1 MVIFTK
7 ILSGIRIWNV
17 FKDWTKYFN
26 IFLAAIL
33 MKFSQVCFYILPWIH
48 TYLYCHGHRALLMFT
63 ILFESFGNEITK
75 PLICFRV
82 FTRLSV
88 LHTNQMWHFSNQFVT
103 IFHVYML
110 EVDKIARI
118 NLRKSRLDGDASNS
132 NCAYVRN

>member
-1 MVIFTK
+1 
-7 ILSGIRIWNV
+7 
-17 FKDWTKYFN
+17 
-26 IFLAAIL
+26 
-33 MKFSQVCFYILPWIH
+33 
-48 TYLYCHGHRALLMFT
+48 MFT
-63 ILFESFGNEITK
+63 ILFESFGNEFTK

-118 NLRKSRLDGDASNS
+118 NLRKSRLEFSTVGVNFL
-132 NCAYVRN
+132 

>member
-1 MVIFTK
+1 MSLYEKKSYLLFRDTK
-7 ILSGIRIWNV
+7 KSFDTCTVLVASLLLRKLIR
-17 FKDWTKYFN
+17 
-26 IFLAAIL
+26 AI
-33 MKFSQVCFYILPWIH
+33 
-48 TYLYCHGHRALLMFT
+48 LYCHGHRALLMFT

-88 LHTNQMWHFSNQFVT
+88 LHRNQMWHFSNQFVT

-118 NLRKSRLDGDASNS
+118 NLRKSRLDLEFLF
-132 NCAYVRN
+132 

>member
-1 MVIFTK
+1 MDFRLKLKPRLLLRELT
-7 ILSGIRIWNV
+7 R
-17 FKDWTKYFN
+17 
-26 IFLAAIL
+26 
-33 MKFSQVCFYILPWIH
+33 MK
-48 TYLYCHGHRALLMFT
+48 LYCHGHRALLMFT

-75 PLICFRV
+75 PLICFCV

-118 NLRKSRLDGDASNS
+118 NLRKSRLEYNYKFS
-132 NCAYVRN
+132 